1 MLIMKPESPAFFFG
15 KFERYSTILGCGLMA
30 RRCAVN
36 ADDDGSNPS
45 IPAIKFNS
53 LNLLQI
59 ESKKDLTYPRLDRIK
74 NYWIKRKVFN

>member
-59 ESKKDLTYPRLDRIK
+59 ELEKDLSLIHIPSPRDRG
-74 NYWIKRKVFN
+74 

>member
-30 RRCAVN
+30 RHCAVN

-74 NYWIKRKVFN
+74 NY

>member
-1 MLIMKPESPAFFFG
+1 MLIMKRESPAFFFG

-30 RRCAVN
+30 RHCAVN

-74 NYWIKRKVFN
+74 NY

>member
-1 MLIMKPESPAFFFG
+1 MLIMKPESPAFFFS

-45 IPAIKFNS
+45 IPALI
-53 LNLLQI
+53 L
-59 ESKKDLTYPRLDRIK
+59 ET
-74 NYWIKRKVFN
+74 

>member
-1 MLIMKPESPAFFFG
+1 MKPESLAFFFG

-45 IPAIKFNS
+45 IPALI
-53 LNLLQI
+53 L
-59 ESKKDLTYPRLDRIK
+59 ET
-74 NYWIKRKVFN
+74 

>member
-15 KFERYSTILGCGLMA
+15 KFERYSTVLGCGLMA

-59 ESKKDLTYPRLDRIK
+59 ESKKELTDPQIVVVKYSL
-74 NYWIKRKVFN
+74 

>member
-15 KFERYSTILGCGLMA
+15 QFERYSTILGCGLMA

-59 ESKKDLTYPRLDRIK
+59 ELEKDLTYLELDRIK
-74 NYWIKRKVFN
+74 NY

>member
-1 MLIMKPESPAFFFG
+1 MKPESPAFFFG

-59 ESKKDLTYPRLDRIK
+59 E
-74 NYWIKRKVFN
+74 

>member
-59 ESKKDLTYPRLDRIK
+59 ELEKDLTYLELDRIK
-74 NYWIKRKVFN
+74 NY

>member
-45 IPAIKFNS
+45 IPALILETEQAIYGS
-53 LNLLQI
+53 GEHLI
-59 ESKKDLTYPRLDRIK
+59 P
-74 NYWIKRKVFN
+74 

>member
-1 MLIMKPESPAFFFG
+1 MKPESPAFFFG

-45 IPAIKFNS
+45 IPALIVETEQVIYENGEH
-53 LNLLQI
+53 LIL
-59 ESKKDLTYPRLDRIK
+59 
-74 NYWIKRKVFN
+74 

>member
-15 KFERYSTILGCGLMA
+15 KFERYSTVLGCGLMA

-45 IPAIKFNS
+45 IPALI
-53 LNLLQI
+53 L
-59 ESKKDLTYPRLDRIK
+59 ET
-74 NYWIKRKVFN
+74 